1 MSSLPTLLIRL
12 LAGVLTTI
20 TIYPNTSLALPL
32 DVEVLERSYTTL
44 YQRPFKGSSGMPSLL
59 TPYPGRSVLPR
70 HMTIHL

>member
-44 YQRPFKGSSGMPSLL
+44 VSTTFQRFIGMPSLL